1 MYTLENHLDIRHM
14 RDKLPGDGLE
24 VGTRPAS
31 CADVHALRDSH
42 SISADRFS
50 ARENT
55 DSYQKASNCWPRRRT
70 MWTCLLLNDTHSHR
84 SPTSRPPCSHRWWH
98 TTACRLPSR
107 PRCTRRIP
115 YPGTG
120 KGSGRAP
127 RALCLQ
133 WRSELERQRKHGST
147 GSTSAIRGLTLKMSA
162 MRIQRHRR
170 VICNGEHKRASADSV
185 RGRWEGQSTQWVW
198 LAT

>member
-14 RDKLPGDGLE
+14 CDKLPGDGLE
-24 VGTRPAS
+24 VGTWPAS
-31 CADVHALRDSH
+31 CADVQALRDSH

-50 ARENT
+50 AR
-55 DSYQKASNCWPRRRT
+55 KGSNCCPRRRPMQT
-70 MWTCLLLNDTHSHR
+70 RPLLNDTHSHR
-84 SPTSRPPCSHRWWH
+84 SPTSRPPCSRRWWH

-107 PRCTRRIP
+107 PRCTRRTP

-133 WRSELERQRKHGST
+133 GRSELERQGRHGIT
-147 GSTSAIRGLTLKMSA
+147 GSTPAIRGLALKVSA
-162 MRIQRHRR
+162 MRAQRHRR

-185 RGRWEGQSTQWVW
+185 RGRREGQSTQ
-198 LAT
+198 